1 MYNESQI
8 FTQCDKFLKQLTRKA
23 KTNPKIMKIK
33 NTDKNLLQNL
43 IKNNETLDLIE
54 KNMEEFLDSKR

>member
-1 MYNESQI
+1 
-8 FTQCDKFLKQLTRKA
+8 
-23 KTNPKIMKIK
+23 MKIK